1 MKYSK
6 RKQTNKK
13 NKKIKTKKYRGGG
26 SEDDFKVRDELLK
39 TFQNKGVLVN
49 ELIQEYTV
57 ALELYRFLGEDPEI
71 NTDAMTEEE
80 RQAMT
85 VQRDAMRGNIS
96 NFVTQI
102 ASISEEIEKL
112 KQEIKIFDNIV
123 RDKYR
128 VLVQRARE
136 KKAEMTKAA
145 EIQKQNPENRV

>member
-1 MKYSK
+1 MNYFK

-49 ELIQEYTV
+49 ELLQEYTV
-57 ALELYRFLGEDPEI
+57 ALELDRLLREDPEFI
-71 NTDAMTEEE
+71 DTTET
-80 RQAMT
+80 QANM
-85 VQRDAMRGNIS
+85 VNIS
-96 NFVTQI
+96 NIKSQI
-102 ASISEEIEKL
+102 DAISGEIVKLKEEITN
-112 KQEIKIFDNIV
+112 FDTIV

-136 KKAEMTKAA
+136 KRAELTKAA
-145 EIQKQNPENRV
+145 EYQNGGQV

>member
-1 MKYSK
+1 MNYFK

-49 ELIQEYTV
+49 ELLQEYTV
-57 ALELYRFLGEDPEI
+57 ALELDRLLREDPEI
-71 NTDAMTEEE
+71 NTDTMTEERE
-80 RQAMT
+80 
-85 VQRDAMRGNIS
+85 AMRGNIS
-96 NFVTQI
+96 NIKSQI
-102 ASISEEIEKL
+102 DAISGEIVKLKEEITN
-112 KQEIKIFDNIV
+112 FDTIV

-136 KKAEMTKAA
+136 KRAGLTKAT
-145 EIQKQNPENRV
+145 ENQNGTGQK